1 MSYFLLDNYD
11 KMSYNK
17 TNKRKEVIIM
27 KKYASLLM
35 SVVMLFG
42 VVAGTGTTA
51 FAGGWLDYAQDIEL
65 DTVYTDSCSA
75 SDCKS
80 EDGDGYSCYNDVF
93 CFSVP
98 AKGVVNFKIESE
110 KEEYAVRQFNN
121 TNYYVYRTN
130 DVNNYVWTAEG
141 SGNYYYSSA
150 TDKHYNSFNISLNA
164 GTYYLVAEYYTNY
177 KYHIYDEL
185 YGGTYDFE
193 LSYKPSVPKPSQIK
207 ASKIARKSVKLS
219 WSKASGANGYQLQR
233 KTGSGWKTIA
243 NTSSSAF
250 NVKKLKSKTKYR
262 FRVRAYK
269 VVNGK
274 KYYSAWSSTKTV
286 VTKK

>member
-11 KMSYNK
+11 NMSYNK

-35 SVVMLFG
+35 SAVMFFG

-98 AKGVVNFKIESE
+98 AKGVVTFKIESE
-110 KEEYAVRQFNN
+110 AQQYAFASRHFR
-121 TNYYVYRTN
+121 TDYFIYRTN
-130 DVNNYVWTAEG
+130 DVNNYVWTAE
-141 SGNYYYSSA
+141 SSENYYYSSA
-150 TDKHYNSFNISLNA
+150 TDKFYNSFAIALNA
-164 GTYYLVAEYYTNY
+164 GEYYLVG
-177 KYHIYDEL
+177 KYAYSLGAGFD
-185 YGGTYDFE
+185 GTYDFE

-243 NTSSSAF
+243 NTSASAF

>member
-1 MSYFLLDNYD
+1 MSYFFIDNYD
-11 KMSYNK
+11 NMSYNK
-17 TNKRKEVIIM
+17 ANKRKEVIIM
-27 KKYASLLM
+27 KKFVSLLM

-51 FAGGWLDYAQDIEL
+51 FAGGWLDYAQDIALGEI
-65 DTVYTDSCSA
+65 YNDSC
-75 SDCKS
+75 DP
-80 EDGDGYSCYNDVF
+80 NDYKNNDNYYDVYIF
-93 CFSVP
+93 EVP
-98 AKGVVNFKIESE
+98 ENGVVKINIECNDWNYRWNDYMIYSE
-110 KEEYAVRQFNN
+110 KNIDKNLLYFYAIAQ
-121 TNYYVYRTN
+121 
-130 DVNNYVWTAEG
+130 E
-141 SGNYYYSSA
+141 YSSGRDVYYGQVDA
-150 TDKHYNSFNISLNA
+150 KLSKGI
-164 GTYYLVAEYYTNY
+164 YYLVV
-177 KYHIYDEL
+177 KYDWDPQTYH
-185 YGGTYDFE
+185 GTHD
-193 LSYKPSVPKPSQIK
+193 LKLTYKPSVPKPSQIK

-219 WSKASGANGYQLQR
+219 WSKAYGANGYQLQR